1 MPFRMSRT
9 LRFWVEVEC
18 DQQDLRQADDK
29 EIAAILLQFEK
40 RGDAMRCLNRRG
52 KVIWK
57 ATQQLL
63 DELASA
69 EAEADAEEANM

>member
-18 DQQDLRQADDK
+18 DQQDLTQADDR
-29 EIAAILLQFEK
+29 EVAGILGQFEK

-52 KVIWK
+52 KVMWK